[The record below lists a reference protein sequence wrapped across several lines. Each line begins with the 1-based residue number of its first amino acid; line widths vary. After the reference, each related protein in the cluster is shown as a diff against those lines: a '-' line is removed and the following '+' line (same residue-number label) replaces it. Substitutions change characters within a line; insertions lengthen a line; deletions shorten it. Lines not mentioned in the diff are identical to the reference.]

1 VATLGERLRQGRDAK
16 GLTVQAVSNATKIRE
31 HILASLESDNY
42 TALPAPVFVRGF
54 LRTLARQLN
63 LNSEELLAL
72 YAAVTSPA
80 EAPQPEIE
88 PSKLYPPKVQ
98 PIKARPVKLQPT
110 QGHAPEGRIARLQ
123 ARNGLSAAS
132 AAQSAPATNGHL
144 ADEQSREPVPSN
156 GHLTGAHATEPARAN
171 GHLGDTSRSA
181 SGRTN
186 GRLKAAASSEP
197 TSANGHE
204 AELSPLPKKS
214 SHGRLSRLLSTG
226 RLNGHAAGLDAG
238 QQTPLNGHATA
249 EAANATLSG
258 EAVKRPA
265 TVPANPRPT
274 LTLVR
279 PNWMT
284 ANILMSGMIALL
296 LVAGVAWG
304 GGQMLKGLEQSRPVK
319 ALQQA
324 QPTIAAMIQLDPTAT
339 PTLDPTQSP
348 AAAVPT
354 VTVDAPA
361 TATPL
366 PLRNLEL
373 KLDATARTWVRIES
387 DGAEAFQG
395 TLEAG
400 MSKGVTAHS
409 RIVMRAGNAGGV
421 NVTVNGKLLG
431 LLGGSGD
438 VVDKQWVIDD
448 AGAVASVTPVWAN
461 PIVSK

>member
-1 VATLGERLRQGRDAK
+1 MATLGERLRQGRDAK
-16 GLTVQAVSNATKIRE
+16 GLTLQAVSNATKIRE

-54 LRTLARQLN
+54 LRTLSRHLN

-72 YAAVTSPA
+72 YAVVTSPA

-88 PSKLYPPKVQ
+88 PEKLRPPKAQV
-98 PIKARPVKLQPT
+98 IKARPVKPQPT
-110 QGHAPEGRIARLQ
+110 QGQTPVGRIARLH
-123 ARNGLSAAS
+123 ARNGHSAAS
-132 AAQSAPATNGHL
+132 AAQSGPASNGHL
-144 ADEQSREPVPSN
+144 ADEQAKEPVPTN
-156 GHLTGAHATEPARAN
+156 GHLTEAHATEPARTN
-171 GHLGDTSRSA
+171 GHLDDTSLSA
-181 SGRTN
+181 PSRTQ
-186 GRLKAAASSEP
+186 GRLRAVASSEP
-197 TSANGHE
+197 TPANGHG
-204 AELSPLPKKS
+204 ADLSQLPKKS
-214 SHGRLSRLLSTG
+214 SSGRLSRLLPGG
-226 RLNGHAAGLDAG
+226 RLNGNAAGPEG
-238 QQTPLNGHATA
+238 VQQAPLKGHSAP
-249 EAANATLSG
+249 EAAKATLSG
-258 EAVKRPA
+258 EAAKQPITATAKPRPA
-265 TVPANPRPT
+265 

-304 GGQMLKGLEQSRPVK
+304 GGQVLKGLEQSRPVK

-339 PTLDPTQSP
+339 PALDPPQSP
-348 AAAVPT
+348 APVPT
-354 VTVDAPA
+354 ATVDAPA

-366 PLRNLEL
+366 PLRSLEL
-373 KLDATARTWVRIES
+373 KLDATARTWLRIES

-431 LLGGSGD
+431 SLGGSGD
-438 VVDKQWVIDD
+438 VIDKQWVIDD
-448 AGAVASVTPVWAN
+448 AGAVASVTPVWTN
-461 PIVSK
+461 PPGGN

>member
-1 VATLGERLRQGRDAK
+1 MATLGERLRQGRDAK

-54 LRTLARQLN
+54 LRTLSRHLS

-72 YAAVTSPA
+72 YAAVTSPS

-88 PSKLYPPKVQ
+88 PEKLHPPKAQ
-98 PIKARPVKLQPT
+98 PIKARPVKPQPT
-110 QGHAPEGRIARLQ
+110 QGHTPVGRIARLQ
-123 ARNGLSAAS
+123 AKNGHAPASNEHSAAE
-132 AAQSAPATNGHL
+132 QTKEPVPTNGHL
-144 ADEQSREPVPSN
+144 S
-156 GHLTGAHATEPARAN
+156 GARATEPARTN
-171 GHLGDTSRSA
+171 GQLGDSSRSA
-181 SGRTN
+181 SGRMN
-186 GRLKAAASSEP
+186 GRLSATASSES
-197 TSANGHE
+197 TSANAQGTE
-204 AELSPLPKKS
+204 IAQRPQKS
-214 SHGRLSRLLSTG
+214 SHGRLSRLLPSG
-226 RLNGHAAGLDAG
+226 RLNG
-238 QQTPLNGHATA
+238 QQTPLNGHAAA

-258 EAVKRPA
+258 EATKRPA
-265 TVPANPRPT
+265 TVPANPRPA

-284 ANILMSGMIALL
+284 ANILMSSMIALL

-304 GGQMLKGLEQSRPVK
+304 GGQVLKGLEQSRPVK

-339 PTLDPTQSP
+339 PVPALDPPQSP
-348 AAAVPT
+348 APVAT
-354 VTVDAPA
+354 VTSDAPA

-373 KLDATARTWVRIES
+373 KLDATARTWLLIES

-395 TLEAG
+395 MLEAG
-400 MSKGVTAHS
+400 MSKGFAAHS

-431 LLGGSGD
+431 VLGGSGD